1 MAHSVMIHATAG
13 LDRWWTS
20 NRLVPWVCLS
30 GFLLPSVIS
39 FHSLLFW
46 ISSALTDSLPH
57 HFFLSSS
64 STPSLLHLLTH
75 FILPYLARFASCHL
89 ETTRV
94 LYRLLHIGHY
104 YTNSHMSI

>member
-20 NRLVPWVCLS
+20 SSLVPWVCLS

-46 ISSALTDSLPH
+46 IFFCLNRFNFLIISSLLLLLLLP
-57 HFFLSSS
+57 
-64 STPSLLHLLTH
+64 LLHLSFTFWL
-75 FILPYLARFASCHL
+75 ILPYSTRFASCHL
-89 ETTRV
+89 ETIRV
-94 LYRLLHIGHY
+94 LYYRLLHIGHY
-104 YTNSHMSI
+104 YTN